1 MTLEEKAKFIEKSKE
16 KNYLFISP
24 RIIQGGATLVGSY
37 EELELYENM
46 DENTKKFAEK
56 EIVNLISDAN
66 YKDKEVDKYLNLT
79 LIFCGD
85 YDDLPNKI
93 GNINKFITNNKE
105 RMVAVYRYVKSTE
118 RREFFVGFSQSET
131 IYKYGYLYLNLAKL
145 LEEFEK
151 NNVKYEIDTT
161 VDRFTPSIY
170 IDDINTRF
178 KISYNPKKE
187 IQSEKEP
194 QLKKVR
200 KEV

>member
-1 MTLEEKAKFIEKSKE
+1 M
-16 KNYLFISP
+16 
-24 RIIQGGATLVGSY
+24 
-37 EELELYENM
+37 
-46 DENTKKFAEK
+46 
-56 EIVNLISDAN
+56 
-66 YKDKEVDKYLNLT
+66 
-79 LIFCGD
+79 
-85 YDDLPNKI
+85 PNKI

-118 RREFFVGFSQSET
+118 QRKFFVGFAQSET
-131 IYKYGYLYLNLAKL
+131 LYKYGYLYLNLAKL

-170 IDDINTRF
+170 RDDINTRF